1 MQDVFVQNFILQC
14 KNAGIVEMHKLLQK
28 RQMFLLHNH
37 ALLFVANLN
46 KIRRY
51 DGYILRKL
59 AAFSERT

>member
-1 MQDVFVQNFILQC
+1 MQDEFVQYFIFEF
-14 KNAGIVEMHKLLQK
+14 KSEGIGEMHKPGRK

>member
-1 MQDVFVQNFILQC
+1 MQDIFVQNFILEF
-14 KNAGIVEMHKLLQK
+14 KIKGIGEMHKLSRK

-37 ALLFVANLN
+37 ALLFSGILN
-46 KIRRY
+46 KIRKY

>member
-1 MQDVFVQNFILQC
+1 
-14 KNAGIVEMHKLLQK
+14 MHKLGLG

-37 ALLFVANLN
+37 ALHFVAILN
-46 KIRRY
+46 KIKRY

>member
-1 MQDVFVQNFILQC
+1 MQDIFVQKFILRFR
-14 KNAGIVEMHKLLQK
+14 KEGIGGLHKPYRK

-37 ALLFVANLN
+37 ALLFDEMLN

-51 DGYILRKL
+51 DDYILGKL